1 MEKAPL
7 ERMESVL
14 EDRDR
19 IGVPDAILLED
30 YLSETAFIDNLKKR
44 YNENIIYTYIGH
56 VLVSVNP
63 YKDLGLYT
71 DKLLEKYRN
80 VNFYEVPPH
89 VFAITENAYR
99 SMTSEVTDHCILIS
113 GESGAGKT
121 EASKQVL
128 RFLAAT
134 SLHRREMDRVR
145 DRLLQSNPLLEA
157 FGNAKTNRND
167 NSSRFGKYMDIE
179 FNFRGDPVGGHVLN
193 YLLEKSRVVHQEKGE
208 RNFHVFYQ
216 LLAGAPDDLLKKL
229 HLQRDPNQYHFLKQP
244 ENPDMPLSSFDQ
256 GQSCNVNSINDRVD
270 FGAVDHALDT
280 LEFKTEE
287 QEAVWCVVAAILHIG
302 NINFYGDDDGHAQI
316 KNDEEVKHASS
327 LFGCDSKA
335 LAKALTHRTIE
346 ARGERVTSPLTPDQ
360 AVYARDALAKS
371 VYERVFNWLVNRLN
385 MSLDS
390 VEKGRKTLLGIL
402 DIYGFE
408 IFNKNGFEQFC
419 INYCNEKLQQV
430 FIELTLKSEQEEY
443 RKEGIEWEQISYFDN
458 KIICDLVEE
467 KHKGIIS
474 LLDEECLR
482 PGEATDM
489 TFLSKMN
496 SHLSKHDHYFSYDTS
511 SNNKVKKTINKDEFR
526 LRHYAGDVAYRV
538 QGFLDKNNDLLF
550 RDLKE
555 AMVQSSNMIVRVAF
569 PKEELMG
576 KKRPETA
583 GTQFK
588 NSLAN
593 LMVILMSKEPSYIR
607 CIKPNDEKRSYCFDT
622 ERVGHQVKYLGLM
635 ENLRVRRAGF
645 AYRRKYEIF
654 LARYKSLCPATW
666 PNYRGN
672 PKDGVRAIV
681 QHLNYHPDDYR
692 LGETK
697 LFIRLPKTLFYT
709 EDKFQA
715 RKQELATMIQAKWK
729 AVMYRRRYLK
739 MREAVTNITKHWR
752 RVKAQR
758 ECARRKW
765 AVGIVRAF
773 VKGFI
778 TRNEPVNPIN
788 ARFQQLVKCEFL
800 LRLAK
805 VLPQNLLDTSWPV
818 APSSCK
824 EASPVIYG
832 LHRTYLARK
841 YVKALTP
848 EKRSMFEEK
857 VLAEQLFKGKK
868 SSYPETL
875 PNWFVTSRLNT
886 AEESLRKTAFEE
898 SIKMAGEKTKYS
910 TPCTKYDRHGYK
922 PRERLLILTS
932 GALYLLEAKENKL
945 KQKHRFSLKEIQGLH
960 VSPNNDNLLLIQ
972 IPVENAKKDKGDL
985 ILNVPNVTETVTK
998 IITVSDN
1005 SEVLKIADTD
1015 CIGHTMKN
1023 GKQGT
1028 IMLDTGAMTVI
1039 NKNKEGKLLVVA
1051 GPGQ

>member
-1 MEKAPL
+1 M
-7 ERMESVL
+7 

-30 YLSETAFIDNLKKR
+30 YLSEKVFIDNLRKR
-44 YNENIIYTYIGH
+44 YKENIIYTYIGQ

-71 DKLLEKYRN
+71 AELLEKYRN

-99 SMTSEVTDHCILIS
+99 AMVSEVTDNCILIS

-145 DRLLQSNPLLEA
+145 DRLLHSNPLLEA

-179 FNFRGDPVGGHVLN
+179 FNFKGDPVGGHVLN

-216 LLAGAPDDLLKKL
+216 LLAGAPDELIQTL
-229 HLQRDPNQYHFLKQP
+229 HLHRDPNSYHFLKQ
-244 ENPDMPLSSFDQ
+244 
-256 GQSCNVNSINDRVD
+256 GQSCEVSSINDRAE
-270 FGAVDHALDT
+270 FEAVDHALDI
-280 LEFKTEE
+280 LNFGNDE
-287 QEAVWCVVAAILHIG
+287 QESIWHVLGAILHIG
-302 NINFYGDDDGHAQI
+302 NITFTADDDGHSQI
-316 KNDEEVKHASS
+316 ADKTPVEHASK
-327 LFGCDSKA
+327 LFGCQSSD
-335 LAKALTHRTIE
+335 LARALTHRTIE
-346 ARGERVTSPLTPDQ
+346 ARGEKVTSPLNPEQ
-360 AVYARDALAKS
+360 AVYARNALGKS
-371 VYERVFNWLVNRLN
+371 VYERVFNWLVVRLN
-385 MSLDS
+385 TSLDS
-390 VEKGRKTLLGIL
+390 TEKGRKTLLGIL

-408 IFNKNGFEQFC
+408 IFDTNGFEQFC

-430 FIELTLKSEQEEY
+430 FIELTLRSEQEEY
-443 RKEGIEWEQISYFDN
+443 RREGIEWQQVTYFDN

-482 PGEATDM
+482 PGEANDM

-496 SHLSKHDHYFSYDTS
+496 THLSTHGHYFSYETS
-511 SNNKVKKTINKDEFR
+511 NDSKVKKTIKKDEFR

-550 RDLKE
+550 RDLKQ
-555 AMVQSSNMIVRVAF
+555 AMANSTNIIVNAAF
-569 PKEELMG
+569 PQEELMG

-607 CIKPNDEKRSYCFDT
+607 CIKPNDEKRSYCFDD

-645 AYRRKYEIF
+645 AYRRTYKIF

-666 PNYRGN
+666 PNYNGN

-681 QHLNYHPDDYR
+681 QHLKYHPDDYR
-692 LGETK
+692 MGETK

-709 EDKFQA
+709 EDKFQE
-715 RKQELATMIQAKWK
+715 RKAQLATMIQARWK
-729 AVMYRRRYLK
+729 AFMYHRRFKR
-739 MREAVTNITKHWR
+739 MRAAVTAIAKHWR
-752 RVKAQR
+752 RKIALKVFAK
-758 ECARRKW
+758 RKW
-765 AVGIVRAF
+765 AVAIVRAF

-778 TRNEPVNPIN
+778 TRNEPVNPVN
-788 ARFQQLVKCEFL
+788 ARFQQLVKCEYL
-800 LRLAK
+800 LRLSK
-805 VLPQNLLDTSWPV
+805 SLPQNLLDTSWPA
-818 APSSCK
+818 APSSCTK
-824 EASPVIYG
+824 ASGVIYG
-832 LHRTYLARK
+832 LHRTFLARK
-841 YVKALTP
+841 YVRALTP

-868 SSYPETL
+868 SSYPSSL
-875 PNWFVTSRLNT
+875 PSWFVTSRLTT
-886 AEESLRKTAFEE
+886 ADESLRKATFEE
-898 SIKMAGEKTKYS
+898 SIKTPGEKTKYS
-910 TPCTKYDRHGYK
+910 ISCTKYDRHGYK

-932 GALYLLEAKENKL
+932 GALYLLEAKDHKL

-985 ILNVPNVTETVTK
+985 ILNVPNVIEAATK

-1005 SEVLKIADTD
+1005 SEVLKIAESDS
-1015 CIGHTMKN
+1015 IGHTMKD

-1028 IMLDTGAMTVI
+1028 IMLDTGSMTVI
-1039 NKNKEGKLLVVA
+1039 NKSKEGKLHVVS